1 MDRPEA
7 RQQRELV
14 YCHQCEN
21 EWYRDEHGI
30 ICPECQSDFTEII
43 EQDHDPREEIMNAPD
58 FAASAPDPDEDD
70 IGNFEWRNNGPG
82 QPPGGHYHGTFTR
95 NITLGGGGQPN
106 QGGGGGGGISG
117 VLSGLIGP
125 ALQGLLS
132 GHQQPR
138 QNQQDPH
145 GQDGPPSPASQP
157 GSPRQGEQHRG
168 DGGTFVRHGSGP
180 GYSFTITTSS
190 NAGNL
195 FPRDANQPQPVHD
208 PQEQLDRMMAQMFM
222 NIGAR
227 PMGDGPNAPR
237 GIFVQAGPGGMM
249 GGPPGFGDIL
259 RLFGMPHGGV
269 HGDVVYSQEALDR
282 IITQLMEQ
290 HQTGNAPGP
299 ATEEAIDALPKRKI
313 TAKDQ
318 GDNGKADC
326 SICMD
331 EAELGSDVTE
341 LPCGHWFHHD
351 CVKAWLKEHDTCPH
365 CRQGIM
371 PRDDANTN
379 RPRQPSQAPM
389 HDMHSPEYQR
399 QNMPGEYP
407 FPRQNSSGER
417 RSASPRA
424 ERSGGVF
431 SRMREA
437 FSPREHPPSSDG
449 GNRPS

>member
-1 MDRPEA
+1 MDRPQA
-7 RQQRELV
+7 PPQRELV

-43 EQDHDPREEIMNAPD
+43 EHNHDPREEIMTGPD
-58 FAASAPDPDEDD
+58 FTGFAPDPDEDD

-95 NITLGGGGQPN
+95 NITLGGGGQPG
-106 QGGGGGGGISG
+106 QGSGGIGG

-125 ALQGLLS
+125 ALQGLL
-132 GHQQPR
+132 GGQQQPR
-138 QNQQDPH
+138 QNQQDPR
-145 GQDGPPSPASQP
+145 GQDGPRSPASQS
-157 GSPRQGEQHRG
+157 GSPAQGEQQRG
-168 DGGTFVRHGSGP
+168 NGNTFVRHGSGP
-180 GYSFTITTSS
+180 GYSFTITTSA
-190 NAGNL
+190 NGNL

-208 PQEQLDRMMAQMFM
+208 PQEHLDRMMAQMFM
-222 NIGAR
+222 NIG
-227 PMGDGPNAPR
+227 
-237 GIFVQAGPGGMM
+237 GIM
-249 GGPPGFGDIL
+249 GGPSGFPDIL

-269 HGDVVYSQEALDR
+269 QGDAVYTQEALDR

-318 GDNGKADC
+318 GDSGKADC

-399 QNMPGEYP
+399 QNLP
-407 FPRQNSSGER
+407 
-417 RSASPRA
+417 

-437 FSPREHPPSSDG
+437 FTPREQPPSNDG
-449 GNRPS
+449 GNRP